1 MWEQVKCATESSV
14 QHGLYETWAWGPTD
28 NVSLCPVCQEK
39 CEDSKIP
46 TLLLYLNLS
55 IYCITKEG

>member
-28 NVSLCPVCQEK
+28 MYHFVQYVKKNVKTVK
-39 CEDSKIP
+39 
-46 TLLLYLNLS
+46 YLHY
-55 IYCITKEG
+55 YCT